1 MAKNTS
7 VSLGQHFEQWLKD
20 NAKAIEAYNEK
31 VEASGTFSDSVRKF

>member
-1 MAKNTS
+1 MTKNKS
-7 VSLGQHFEQWLKD
+7 ISRGHHFEQWLKD